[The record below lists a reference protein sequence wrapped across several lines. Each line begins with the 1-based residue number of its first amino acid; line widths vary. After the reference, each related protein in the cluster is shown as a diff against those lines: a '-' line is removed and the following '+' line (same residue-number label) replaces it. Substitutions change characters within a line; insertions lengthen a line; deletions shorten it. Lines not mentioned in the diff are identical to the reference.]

1 MSDLRIVLKES
12 VSNDDI
18 SRLAWQESWELYN
31 IIPRTEKAPLT
42 KIWTTPDEQTGIH
55 YIEDFYINA
64 RYILVRGKNQEKIAE
79 KNRASLATY
88 SVYELQDKLEKVT
101 EKKECI
107 GVILRLSAASTQD
120 YEPKI
125 FHDLKTMMYASDVD
139 VRKAAIFSTTYLG
152 WQEFREPLEELK
164 NNDPDASV
172 QKFAA
177 VNLASLAKNYW
188 HKQTSS
194 D

>member
-12 VSNDDI
+12 VKNDDI
-18 SRLAWQESWELYN
+18 SRLAWQQNWELDD
-31 IIPRTEKAPLT
+31 ISPRTEKTPLT

-64 RYILVRGKNQEKIAE
+64 RYILIRGKNQEEIAE
-79 KNRASLATY
+79 KIRASLATY
-88 SVYELQDKLEKVT
+88 SIYELQEKLEKVT

-125 FHDLKTMMYASDVD
+125 FHDLKTMMYDSDAD

-188 HKQTSS
+188 HKQTKT

>member
-1 MSDLRIVLKES
+1 MILFLVPKK
-12 VSNDDI
+12 
-18 SRLAWQESWELYN
+18 RLS
-31 IIPRTEKAPLT
+31 T

-64 RYILVRGKNQEKIAE
+64 RYILILGKNKDKIAG
-79 KNRASLATY
+79 KIRASLETY
-88 SVYELQDKLEKVT
+88 STYDLQNKLEKVT
-101 EKKECI
+101 EKNECI
-107 GVILRLSAASTQD
+107 NVILRLSAASTQD
-120 YEPKI
+120 YELKI
-125 FHDLKTMMYASDVD
+125 FYDLKTMMYASDVD

-164 NNDPDASV
+164 NNDPDISV
-172 QKFAA
+172 QKFAV

-188 HKQTSS
+188 HKQSSS

>member
-18 SRLAWQESWELYN
+18 SRLAWQQSWELDD
-31 IIPRTEKAPLT
+31 ISPRTEKTPLT
-42 KIWTTPDEQTGIH
+42 KIWTTPDEQTAIH

-64 RYILVRGKNQEKIAE
+64 RYILIRGKNQDKIAE
-79 KNRASLATY
+79 KIRASLETY
-88 SVYELQDKLEKVT
+88 STYDLQDKLEKVT
-101 EKKECI
+101 EKNECI
-107 GVILRLSAASTQD
+107 NVILCLSAASTQD
-120 YEPKI
+120 YEPTI

-152 WQEFREPLEELK
+152 WLQFREPLEELK

-177 VNLASLAKNYW
+177 LTHASLAKNYW

>member
-1 MSDLRIVLKES
+1 
-12 VSNDDI
+12 
-18 SRLAWQESWELYN
+18 
-31 IIPRTEKAPLT
+31 
-42 KIWTTPDEQTGIH
+42 
-55 YIEDFYINA
+55 
-64 RYILVRGKNQEKIAE
+64 
-79 KNRASLATY
+79 
-88 SVYELQDKLEKVT
+88 
-101 EKKECI
+101 
-107 GVILRLSAASTQD
+107 
-120 YEPKI
+120 
-125 FHDLKTMMYASDVD
+125 MYANDAD

-152 WQEFREPLEELK
+152 WQEFQEPLEELK

>member
-18 SRLAWQESWELYN
+18 SRLAWQQSWELDD
-31 IIPRTEKAPLT
+31 IIPRTEKTPLT

-64 RYILVRGKNQEKIAE
+64 RYILIRGKNQEKIAE
-79 KNRASLATY
+79 KIRASLETY
-88 SVYELQDKLEKVT
+88 STYELQEKLEKVT
-101 EKKECI
+101 EKNECI
-107 GVILRLSAASTQD
+107 NFILRLSAASTQD

-125 FHDLKTMMYASDVD
+125 FHDLKTMMYASDAD

-152 WQEFREPLEELK
+152 WLQFREPLEELR

-172 QKFAA
+172 QKFAT
-177 VNLASLAKNYW
+177 VTHASLAKNYW
-188 HKQTSS
+188 HKQISS